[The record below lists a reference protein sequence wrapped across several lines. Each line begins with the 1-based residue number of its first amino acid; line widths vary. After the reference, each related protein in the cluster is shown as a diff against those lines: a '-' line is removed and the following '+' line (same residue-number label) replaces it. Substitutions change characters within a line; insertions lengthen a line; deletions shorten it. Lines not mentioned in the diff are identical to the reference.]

1 MRTFSWLCLLA
12 FVAYASSAH
21 ATLLVND
28 HEQIG
33 FDRPEAWAMK
43 YFTTVTLMTGMG
55 PPRPLHLGSLRLAA
69 DAEWIPEVSDAQR
82 VVGFNG
88 TASEDMNKLPALGR
102 LRFSVGLGWKLSLT
116 LSYLPPI
123 SIAGVEP
130 NLFSLSLGRPFALGR
145 NFTLGVL
152 TYGQVGSVE
161 GSFTCSAGVVRAGP
175 TSPQNPLGCLAP
187 SHDHVDMNYLGLELS
202 ASYRIAPAHNLEP
215 YVSVAANYMN
225 LGFQVGAHY
234 GDDVVDFTHL
244 STQGATFSTTGGLL
258 YPITPRLDVATELFY
273 SPLTVARPQ
282 NDGATTVEGLFNVR
296 GMIAYRFF

>member
-1 MRTFSWLCLLA
+1 MRTFSRLCLLA
-12 FVAYASSAH
+12 FVAHAGSAR
-21 ATLLVND
+21 ATLTIND
-28 HEQIG
+28 HTRID

-43 YFTTVTLMTGMG
+43 YFTSVTLMTGMG

-88 TASEDMNKLPALGR
+88 TTSEDLNKLPAIGR
-102 LRFSVGLGWKLSLT
+102 LRFTVGLGWKLSLT
-116 LSYLPPI
+116 LSYLPPV

-130 NLFSLSLGRPFALGR
+130 NLFSMSLGRPFALGHGV
-145 NFTLGVL
+145 TLGVS

-161 GSFTCSAGVVRAGP
+161 GSFTCSAGIVRAGP
-175 TSPQNPLGCLAP
+175 SSPQNPLGCLAP
-187 SHDHVDMNYLGLELS
+187 SHDHVDMNYLGLEVT
-202 ASYRIAPAHNLEP
+202 ASYRIAPAHDLEP
-215 YVSVAANYMN
+215 YVGAAVNYMN

-234 GDDVVDFTHL
+234 GDVVDFTKL
-244 STQGATFSTTGGLL
+244 STQGATFSTTGGLI
-258 YPITPRLDVATELFY
+258 YPITPRLDIATELFY

-282 NDGATTVEGLFNVR
+282 NNGATTVEGLFNVR